1 MPSERKRKI
10 LIIGAG
16 LAGQMAAVVAAR
28 AGASVTITSVLEPMR
43 EYSCEFLNS
52 FNVSSGRSE
61 KFSESF
67 FSKAL
72 ETSCGLADS
81 KMLRSMCEASR
92 SMAVWLEDIGV
103 RFDRDSNGLVKEC
116 ADIRCGFSTIRSG
129 EFTSRR
135 ISLALFGELLKL
147 SSCGSVFMMN
157 GWEFLSPVIGDAGR
171 CCGAVF
177 INKKSMEIRAIEADA
192 TIMSFGGYSSI
203 YSPTLRSSF
212 LDGSALVSSM
222 RGGARAVNP
231 EFMSFAECHHDDHNE
246 DSTPAAYFSLGGLE
260 VDHFHKCSVV
270 GMYAAGEAAC
280 AYHGAS
286 LLSGNE
292 ILSEVYGGF
301 VAGSSAAAGEEDVGH
316 ATPSSLLESAVAAEE
331 KLNAKIAS
339 HEGSEN
345 AYVIARELS
354 ELLSSAGRLVG
365 EAEHSA
371 DSSLKIAELKARFN
385 SAPLGDKIE
394 WCNQNLLFMRRLEK
408 KFDMAKML
416 VAACKLRRESR
427 GVSGKPD
434 LSEGSGE
441 VASRSVAIIAS
452 GEVEVSNTV

>member
-1 MPSERKRKI
+1 MPSEQKRKV
-10 LIIGAG
+10 LVIGAG
-16 LAGQMAAVVAAR
+16 LAGQMAAVVAAN
-28 AGASVTITSVLEPMR
+28 AGASVTITSALEPMR

-52 FNVSSGRSE
+52 FNVSSGQN
-61 KFSESF
+61 KQFSESF

-72 ETSCGLADS
+72 EASCGLADPG
-81 KMLRSMCEASR
+81 MLQSMCEASR
-92 SMAVWLEDIGV
+92 GMAVWLEDIGV

-116 ADIRCGFSTIRSG
+116 ASAGCGFSTICSG

-147 SSCGSVFMMN
+147 SSRGSVLMMN
-157 GWEFLSPVIGDAGR
+157 GWELLSPVIDDAGR

-177 INKKSMEIRAIEADA
+177 INRKSMEMRAIESDA
-192 TIMSFGGYSSI
+192 TIMSFGGYASI
-203 YSPTLRSSF
+203 YSSSLRSSF

-222 RGGARAVNP
+222 RGGARVVNP
-231 EFMSFAECHHDDHNE
+231 EFVSFVESPQDDQNP
-246 DSTPAAYFSLGGLE
+246 DVPPGAYFSLGGLE
-260 VDHFHKCSVV
+260 VDHLHRCSIS
-270 GMYAAGEAAC
+270 GMYATGEAAC

-292 ILSEVYGGF
+292 ILSEIYGGF
-301 VAGSSAAAGEEDVGH
+301 VSGNSAVEGEAEVGH
-316 ATPSSLLESAVAAEE
+316 GLSSSLFESAVAAEE
-331 KLNAKIAS
+331 KMNAKIAS

-354 ELLSSAGRLVG
+354 ELVSSIGRPSSDADQV
-365 EAEHSA
+365 A

-408 KFDMAKML
+408 RFDMAKMIT
-416 VAACKLRRESR
+416 AACKLRRESR
-427 GVSGKPD
+427 GVFCRSDFPEQD
-434 LSEGSGE
+434 GE
-441 VASRSVAIIAS
+441 SASKSVAIIAS
-452 GEVEVSNTV
+452 GEVEVSHSV